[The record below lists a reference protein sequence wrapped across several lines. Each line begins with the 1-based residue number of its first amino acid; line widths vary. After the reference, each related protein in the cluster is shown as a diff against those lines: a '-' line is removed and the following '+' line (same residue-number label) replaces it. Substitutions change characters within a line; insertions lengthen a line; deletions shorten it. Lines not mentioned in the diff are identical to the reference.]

1 MIMTIMTMM
10 NMKVKN
16 KIIDENL
23 IISDGCCVQYGDT
36 LALDNVTF
44 KISKGKKVAV
54 VGPNGGGKSIANYPV
69 KSSNFDN
76 IKHAP
81 SNDNNKYSFRTS
93 SPICGNLKTN
103 FWNCGDQPSSG
114 TSGGL

>member
-16 KIIDENL
+16 KISSENL

-54 VGPNGGGKSIANYPV
+54 VGPNGGGKSTLFNAMTGLVPIANGT
-69 KSSNFDN
+69 
-76 IKHAP
+76 IKI
-81 SNDNNKYSFRTS
+81 N
-93 SPICGNLKTN
+93 
-103 FWNCGDQPSSG
+103 
-114 TSGGL
+114 GLNPDKAKKILGIFHKKI